1 MARLLDSFQQT
12 SRAKFIV
19 DHLLALRNRT
29 TLRFARRRFWHANG
43 WDAPF
48 CRLRHLCLRSGAAF
62 MPFGWVSLVMACYNK
77 YIILLEHL

>member
-1 MARLLDSFQQT
+1 MAQLLDSFQQT

-19 DHLLALRNRT
+19 DNL
-29 TLRFARRRFWHANG
+29 FAWRRFWHANG